1 MTNNVILTINNLY
14 AEVEGHAILKG
25 LALTM
30 KEGEVHAIMGPNG
43 SGKSTLAKVLA
54 GHPAYSV
61 TDGTISFRGSNLLEL
76 EADERARSGMFLA
89 FQYPME
95 ISGVTI
101 QNFLRTAINAQRG
114 VEMPAKEFRELLFAK
129 MDMLGM
135 NRSFATRFVNE
146 GFSGG
151 EKKRHEILQLAL
163 LEPHLAVL
171 DETDSGLDIDA
182 LKMVS
187 QGVNT
192 IREERK
198 GKPAVLI
205 ITHYNRILDYIKP
218 DVVHVLQDGQIVTSG
233 GPELALKLEEKG
245 YDWVDDLKQAVG

>member
-1 MTNNVILTINNLY
+1 MTNNTILTIDNLF
-14 AEVEGHAILKG
+14 AEVEGHSILKG
-25 LALTM
+25 LSLTM

-61 TDGTISFRGSNLLEL
+61 TAGTVSFRDSNLLEL

-114 VEMPAKEFRELLFAK
+114 SEMPAKEFRELLFAK

-182 LKMVS
+182 LKIVS

-245 YDWVDDLKQAVG
+245 YDWIDDLKQAVG